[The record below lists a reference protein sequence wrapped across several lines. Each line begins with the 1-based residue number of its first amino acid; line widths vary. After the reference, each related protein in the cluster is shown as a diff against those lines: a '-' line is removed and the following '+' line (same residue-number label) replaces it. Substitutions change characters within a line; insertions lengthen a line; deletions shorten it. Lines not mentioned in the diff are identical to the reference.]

1 MSYCVRWLFWGH
13 LFLAWN
19 ASVNPVPAQA
29 IADTRKSVADRLQL
43 GFVTSREKLAS
54 VITALPT
61 LSVRVTRY
69 AVDTDAFQFSL
80 PKVYAKSQFCCIS
93 VKSIQTKCHDLCK
106 FRLNIQRD
114 CFKYWVFNSLYTDV
128 VLFFFSFF
136 WKLNIGEHAGEARES
151 ERGTRE
157 RNKYFLLPPPLP
169 SCAGVN
175 KSPAVYFLSRAL
187 NGLWRENRGWLGV

>member
-69 AVDTDAFQFSL
+69 AVDTDAFQATIASVA
-80 PKVYAKSQFCCIS
+80 PACCSRDVVSMNHAVMMCVFKGKIVVVKAVLMTMTALVVKFAVVRS
-93 VKSIQTKCHDLCK
+93 VKM
-106 FRLNIQRD
+106 
-114 CFKYWVFNSLYTDV
+114 
-128 VLFFFSFF
+128 
-136 WKLNIGEHAGEARES
+136 ARNAIWTS
-151 ERGTRE
+151 S
-157 RNKYFLLPPPLP
+157 YLLPQHVHL
-169 SCAGVN
+169 
-175 KSPAVYFLSRAL
+175 LSL
-187 NGLWRENRGWLGV
+187 LLS